1 VSDAPFRSVATALAI
16 FATVAGTA
24 QTPLRKD
31 SPFIPQGAATAMVA
45 ANETLEFAGV
55 SSIGKKTDLI
65 IYDKTVKKS
74 RWIGI
79 GETVEGITVLNYDSR
94 LEQAVLRVNG
104 GQKILT
110 LRKGAGP
117 LNTPAP
123 VAPMPSG
130 FATPSA
136 PLPAPAFVQ
145 QIPPPPPP
153 SSPVAPDAASRPAA
167 PATPAFKPPA
177 TPEIQ
182 AKQEVEARMLVSD
195 LLEIG
200 MAQRK
205 AYEEAQKKASDP
217 APAPPPAQ
225 PVPPSGGG

>member
-1 VSDAPFRSVATALAI
+1 MSEPSFRSVAIALAM
-16 FATVAGTA
+16 FATTAGQA
-24 QTPLRKD
+24 QTPLHKD
-31 SPFIPQGAATAMVA
+31 SPFIPQGAAPMMA
-45 ANETLEFAGV
+45 AAGETLEFAGV

-79 GETVEGITVLNYDSR
+79 GDTVEGITVVNYDSR

-110 LRKGAGP
+110 LRKGTGP

-123 VAPMPSG
+123 VAPMQPG

-136 PLPAPAFVQ
+136 SLPVPAVL
-145 QIPPPPPP
+145 QIQPPPPP
-153 SSPVAPDAASRPAA
+153 STVVAEAAAQPA
-167 PATPAFKPPA
+167 PPA
-177 TPEIQ
+177 SAKVKGPITPEVQ

-205 AYEEAQKKASDP
+205 AYEEAQKKASDT
-217 APAPPPAQ
+217 ASAQ
-225 PVPPSGGG
+225 PVPPSGG